1 MVELEVFDVYLQSSK
16 TGEGQEVTQSVLL
29 LRERGGSRVLP
40 IWIGELEATAIAM
53 ELQDR
58 ETARPL
64 TYHFTCNLL
73 EAVDVKI
80 QSVTINKLV
89 EKTFYAAVSVKK
101 NGRSVEVDARPSDAI
116 SMALRANAPIFAE
129 EEVIAQ
135 ASTKMEPAKLKGAG
149 SAALLEHLKE
159 LPRLSIA
166 NLTES
171 EQKQIRKAWQDL
183 GIDLPTD

>member
-1 MVELEVFDVYLQSSK
+1 MVELEVIGVYLRSSN
-16 TGEGQEVTQSVLL
+16 TTEGQEVTQSVLL
-29 LRERGGSRVLP
+29 LRERGGTRVLP
-40 IWIGELEATAIAM
+40 IWIGEPEATAIAM
-53 ELQDR
+53 VLEGR

-73 EAVDVKI
+73 EAVHVEI

-89 EKTFYAAVSVKK
+89 EKTFYATVSVKS

-129 EEVIAQ
+129 EEIIAQ
-135 ASTKMEPAKLKGAG
+135 ASTKMQPAKLKDTG
-149 SAALLEHLKE
+149 SAALLEHLKV
-159 LPRLSIA
+159 RGLSIA

-183 GIDLPTD
+183 GIELPTD